1 MTSVTIEFFDLVN
14 CADWF
19 NWQQLPTKSQKG
31 RERERVGHR
40 RVAWLSGR
48 TEANPESPFTAS
60 FPFFIF
66 VRPEGLSESAVNY
79 LPSYYDFE
87 NHKANKTKGLGLG
100 KRGGI
105 SFSGWTIISQWFT
118 VFFKIQNICCS
129 IKLEWNA
136 RAKSAAVMRR
146 HGSHSNVGD
155 LDETPWFVEWKEEVK
170 RKSESC
176 QLSWILGK
184 NGVLNA
190 TVGKRRWR
198 WLNVAD
204 LRCNNTTCRK
214 GISL

>member
-79 LPSYYDFE
+79 LPSYYDFD
-87 NHKANKTKGLGLG
+87 NHKANKTKGLGLEKKG
-100 KRGGI
+100 AGFLFRGELSSRNDLQFFLKNSKHLLFNKTGVECASQKCRCDEETWVAFKRWR
-105 SFSGWTIISQWFT
+105 SGWDALICGVEGGSEG
-118 VFFKIQNICCS
+118 KIR
-129 IKLEWNA
+129 KLPTFMDSGE
-136 RAKSAAVMRR
+136 
-146 HGSHSNVGD
+146 
-155 LDETPWFVEWKEEVK
+155 
-170 RKSESC
+170 
-176 QLSWILGK
+176 
-184 NGVLNA
+184 
-190 TVGKRRWR
+190 KRRIERGSWETA
-198 WLNVAD
+198 LTMVECSGSA
-204 LRCNNTTCRK
+204 L
-214 GISL
+214 